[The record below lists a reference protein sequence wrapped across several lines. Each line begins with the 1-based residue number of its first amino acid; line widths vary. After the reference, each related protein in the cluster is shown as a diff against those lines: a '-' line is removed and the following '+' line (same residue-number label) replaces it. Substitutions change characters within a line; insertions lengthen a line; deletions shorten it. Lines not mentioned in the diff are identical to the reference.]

1 MGLKRRIEI
10 PLYRVLK
17 PLSQEPSER
26 RQLPGEVPGSL
37 PERRSRGAMTILRG
51 KAAAVVV
58 TAALAGGGGVL
69 IGGFVEFQRHEA
81 ELASMDSAEDEQIRE
96 EMQWDANHNV
106 CMAKAQA
113 RAAPDEGVFD
123 VLGDPQ
129 LEQCYAE
136 QRLQVAEI
144 KVGRNY

>member
-1 MGLKRRIEI
+1 MDWRRRIEI

-17 PLSQEPSER
+17 PLSQDPSER
-26 RQLPGEVPGSL
+26 RKLPGEVPGSL
-37 PERRSRGAMTILRG
+37 LERRPRGAMTILRG
-51 KAAAVVV
+51 KAATIIV

-69 IGGFVEFQRHEA
+69 IGGFVENQAHEA
-81 ELASMDSAEDEQIRE
+81 ELASMDAAEEEQIRD
-96 EMQWDANHNV
+96 EMEWSANHDV

-113 RAAPDEGVFD
+113 RDAPDEGVFD

-129 LEQCYAE
+129 LDKCYAE

-144 KVGRNY
+144 EAGT